1 MAERAAWALSAPA
14 CRAHADPARCWLCCH
29 PADRGQDLRLGVDRL
44 YPRRDVRL
52 RRPGPLCWRYPSS
65 GRLVAPFHLEAACPA
80 AAALTVMV
88 GVVVL
93 AADLALTRGA
103 AVGPAACAADGVAS
117 RGEARRGF
125 QLVAKARACRPGAGC
140 VGGKRRALRTA

>member
-65 GRLVAPFHLEAACPA
+65 GRLGAPVHLGAACPA
-80 AAALTVMV
+80 AAAPAGMG

-103 AVGPAACAADGVAS
+103 AVAPARLASGGVP
-117 RGEARRGF
+117 
-125 QLVAKARACRPGAGC
+125 CR
-140 VGGKRRALRTA
+140 